1 MFREFVP
8 ILRSRSITITL
19 SLLENDVI
27 RANFFPMKLDDKE
40 SSALREPLSVE
51 GSAEDLDNELNS
63 AIVNYVA
70 THLTIKESLERTKVE
85 MQTVEKAAKDELN
98 AAKAKQKKK
107 VGDETEKKEPSKR
120 PEKLEPPKVPNLFD
134 ASAETPAPA
143 TSPAPEQTSSISE
156 EDIEA
161 EILAE
166 SSADDD
172 EDSVDNV
179 A

>member
-40 SSALREPLSVE
+40 STALREPLSVE
-51 GSAEDLDNELNS
+51 GSAEDLDRELNS
-63 AIVNYVA
+63 AIVDYVA

-85 MQTVEKAAKDELN
+85 MQAVEKSAKDELN

-107 VGDETEKKEPSKR
+107 VGEPEKKEPPKQ
-120 PEKLEPPKVPNLFD
+120 PEKPEPPKAPSLFD
-134 ASAETPAPA
+134 NPGVTSAPA
-143 TSPAPEQTSSISE
+143 TSPAAEQPSTVSE

-172 EDSVDNV
+172 EDSVDN
-179 A
+179 AA